1 MPLHLR
7 RHFFAAF
14 AVNCCSAALFTQL
27 LICIFVSNSHA
38 TRARHRQSA
47 SVIFQPTF
55 QLTRPTRGAT
65 STRRSFSRATA
76 EFQLTRPTRGATIRE
91 KHCAVIIAISTH
103 TPRILFAGRILNFNS
118 HAPRGARHP
127 YGGSGGECQDFNSHA
142 PRGARPAQLIPL
154 NVRLNFNSHAPRG
167 ARPAACF

>member
-65 STRRSFSRATA
+65 LYYVQNRIAHRKGWTQTNITRRKNAEKKQKHTRTYRKNNIVSGSPSDNKNIFGVIGGFRAEMLYLA
-76 EFQLTRPTRGATIRE
+76 MP
-91 KHCAVIIAISTH
+91 VIPKII
-103 TPRILFAGRILNFNS
+103 NS
-118 HAPRGARHP
+118 QTVTLGID
-127 YGGSGGECQDFNSHA
+127 QF
-142 PRGARPAQLIPL
+142 
-154 NVRLNFNSHAPRG
+154 
-167 ARPAACF
+167 